1 MPFDYKK
8 EYKEF
13 YLPPQKPQIITVPP
27 MNFAAVQGKG
37 DPNDPAGEYK
47 AALELLYGIAFTIK
61 MSCKGS
67 HKIDG
72 YFEYVV
78 PPLEG
83 LWHQPGAEGV
93 DFSNKE
99 TFIWTSM
106 IRLPEFV
113 TRAEFDWAV
122 QEATAKKKKDFSK
135 VEFFT
140 YDEGLCVQCMHIG
153 SYDTEPE
160 TLRQLKEQKVDL
172 LHSHCPVMSTILARS
187 IRDVVDA
194 PLVFTYHTKFD
205 VDVAKLLRGRLLQES
220 ALYVLASNISAC
232 DEVWVV
238 SHGAGENL
246 RSIGYQG
253 DYQVMENGVDMPRG
267 RVSEEAITAAT
278 TDYDLPEGV
287 PVFLFVGRMMWYK
300 GLRIILDALKLLQ
313 AGGQDFRMV
322 FIGSGADAAEVQEYA
337 KPLGSKCIFT
347 GAISQRETLRAWY
360 CRADLFLFPSS
371 YDTNGLV
378 VREAAACDLAAVL
391 IDGSC
396 AAEGVTDGVDG
407 FLIDENAGSMA
418 AKLQEICKQ
427 PECMAQVGCQAGDR
441 LYLSWGDAV
450 KRARERYGIVME
462 NYRMGRYDDHH
473 RPMDGVLNA
482 QGSMMDALAKLRD
495 LGDGL
500 AERYREGWDEH
511 REGIQERRDEFRE
524 EFQERLEEHREGRRA
539 FRTELKQKGEALW
552 QKLDRY
558 L

>member
-1 MPFDYKK
+1 MPEPYSISLLNDSF
-8 EYKEF
+8 
-13 YLPPQKPQIITVPP
+13 PP
-27 MNFAAVQGKG
+27 
-37 DPNDPAGEYK
+37 
-47 AALELLYGIAFTIK
+47 L
-61 MSCKGS
+61 
-67 HKIDG
+67 IDG
-72 YFEYVV
+72 VANTVV
-78 PPLEG
+78 NYARELTKLGDRAIVVTPEHPDADDSRF
-83 LWHQPGAEGV
+83 PFPVARYPSV
-93 DFSNKE
+93 DTRRLFGYLAGYPFS
-99 TFIWTSM
+99 
-106 IRLPEFV
+106 
-113 TRAEFDWAV
+113 
-122 QEATAKKKKDFSK
+122 
-135 VEFFT
+135 
-140 YDEGLCVQCMHIG
+140 
-153 SYDTEPE
+153 PE

-253 DYQVMENGVDMPRG
+253 DYHVMENGVDMPRG

-337 KPLGSKCIFT
+337 KPLGGKCIFT

-396 AAEGVTDGVDG
+396 AAEGVGR
-407 FLIDENAGSMA
+407 
-418 AKLQEICKQ
+418 
-427 PECMAQVGCQAGDR
+427 QAGDR

-511 REGIQERRDEFRE
+511 REGIQARRDEFRE

>member
-1 MPFDYKK
+1 M
-8 EYKEF
+8 
-13 YLPPQKPQIITVPP
+13 
-27 MNFAAVQGKG
+27 
-37 DPNDPAGEYK
+37 
-47 AALELLYGIAFTIK
+47 
-61 MSCKGS
+61 
-67 HKIDG
+67 
-72 YFEYVV
+72 
-78 PPLEG
+78 
-83 LWHQPGAEGV
+83 
-93 DFSNKE
+93 
-99 TFIWTSM
+99 
-106 IRLPEFV
+106 
-113 TRAEFDWAV
+113 
-122 QEATAKKKKDFSK
+122 
-135 VEFFT
+135 
-140 YDEGLCVQCMHIG
+140 
-153 SYDTEPE
+153 
-160 TLRQLKEQKVDL
+160 
-172 LHSHCPVMSTILARS
+172 
-187 IRDVVDA
+187 
-194 PLVFTYHTKFD
+194 
-205 VDVAKLLRGRLLQES
+205 
-220 ALYVLASNISAC
+220 
-232 DEVWVV
+232 
-238 SHGAGENL
+238 
-246 RSIGYQG
+246 
-253 DYQVMENGVDMPRG
+253 
-267 RVSEEAITAAT
+267 
-278 TDYDLPEGV
+278 
-287 PVFLFVGRMMWYK
+287 FLFVGRMMWYK

-322 FIGSGADAAEVQEYA
+322 FIGSGADAAEVQKYA

-418 AKLQEICKQ
+418 AKLQKICKR

-482 QGSMMDALAKLRD
+482 QGSIMDALAKLRD